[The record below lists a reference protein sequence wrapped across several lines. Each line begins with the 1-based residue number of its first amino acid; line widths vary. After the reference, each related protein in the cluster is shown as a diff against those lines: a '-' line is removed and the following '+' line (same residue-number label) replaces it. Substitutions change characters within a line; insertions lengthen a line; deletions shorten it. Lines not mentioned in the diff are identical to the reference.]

1 MEKLYIICVDDQRE
15 VLEAIAK
22 DLSDLKSA
30 FRIELCESAEEALE
44 VIDDILSAGD
54 LPALILSDHIMP
66 GVTGVQ
72 FLTRIQEDNRLKT
85 TRKILVTGL
94 ATHSDTIEA
103 INKAGINLYI
113 EKPWDKDRLMQ
124 SVKPLLTQY
133 ILEAG
138 IDPGP
143 YSRFL
148 DAKVLIE
155 KNRL

>member
-22 DLSDLKSA
+22 DLSGLKSA
-30 FRIELCESAEEALE
+30 FRIELCESAGEALE

-72 FLTRIQEDNRLKT
+72 FLTRIQEDNRLKA

-103 INKAGINLYI
+103 INKAGINMYI
-113 EKPWDKDRLMQ
+113 EKPWDKDRLMA
-124 SVKPLLTQY
+124 SVRTLLTQY
-133 ILEAG
+133 ILEVG
-138 IDPGP
+138 IDQEP
-143 YSRFL
+143 YSKFL
-148 DAKVLIE
+148 DVRVLIE